1 MADLVLQVKLRDLQN
16 KPKKLRREAMVPA
29 VLYGHEVKNVFL
41 IVNRKQFQQV
51 FLRAGE
57 SSLIDLAIEKE
68 KKPRKVLVK
77 EVQRDPV
84 SGDYLHIDF
93 YEVKM
98 TEKITAAVP
107 LEFKGVSRAVKDL
120 DGVLVKNLDEIE
132 VSCLPQDLPHSIPV
146 SISSLKTF
154 DDVIYVKDL
163 DIPKN
168 VEVLAHLEDV
178 VVSVMPPRSEKE
190 LEELEEKVEEKV
202 EEVEGVKKEEGEGAE
217 SEAGGE
223 PGAPEGAGE
232 KQGDA
237 K

>member
-1 MADLVLQVKLRDLQN
+1 MTDLVLQVKIRDLQN

-29 VLYGHEVKNVFL
+29 VLYGHKVKNVFL
-41 IVNRKQFQQV
+41 IVDRKQFQKV
-51 FLRAGE
+51 FKEAGE

-84 SGDYLHIDF
+84 SGEYLHIDF
-93 YEVKM
+93 YEVRM
-98 TEKITAAVP
+98 TEKITAEAP

-132 VSCLPQDLPHSIPV
+132 VSCLPQDLPHSILV

-168 VEVLAHLEDV
+168 VEVLAHPEDV

-202 EEVEGVKKEEGEGAE
+202 EEVEGVKKEGEEGAE

-232 KQGDA
+232 K
-237 K
+237 

>member
-29 VLYGHEVKNVFL
+29 VLYGHKVKNVFL
-41 IVNRKQFQQV
+41 IADRKEFQKV
-51 FLRAGE
+51 FQEAGE
-57 SSLIDLAIEKE
+57 SSLIDLTIEKE

-84 SGDYLHIDF
+84 SGEYLHIDF

-98 TEKITAAVP
+98 TEKITAEAP

-120 DGVLVKNLDEIE
+120 DGVLVKSLDEIE
-132 VSCLPQDLPHSIPV
+132 VSCLPQDLPHSILV

-154 DDVIYVKDL
+154 DDVIHVKDL

-168 VEVLAHLEDV
+168 VEVLAHPEDV

-202 EEVEGVKKEEGEGAE
+202 EEVEGVKKEGEEGAE

-223 PGAPEGAGE
+223 PGAPEEAGE
-232 KQGDA
+232 KQEDA